1 MNIPFTIAIISNLK
15 GDIKFFYTQKFTD
28 FKLLILFL

>member
-1 MNIPFTIAIISNLK
+1 MNIQFTRAIISNLK
-15 GDIKFFYTQKFTD
+15 EDIKFFYTRKFTD